1 MIAGLWALI
10 MVVNCS
16 FYVSNCLFAL
26 VDVCVE
32 GGLRLR
38 LTVKVPSMD
47 IILLRLVSTSN
58 GTPYWRSGIKAAWS
72 LVACLWKQVRFKDH
86 TDPSSYSSDMCCNL
100 VSPPPSPRQP
110 QPQPRHPCPSSIP
123 PQPYPT
129 LTAHRK
135 EVTET
140 ATITWVKRVTAAHRS
155 KAPPDTSVRTQ
166 AGFLQ
171 SIGLSSALG
180 LGL

>member
-72 LVACLWKQVRFKDH
+72 LVACF
-86 TDPSSYSSDMCCNL
+86 
-100 VSPPPSPRQP
+100 RQP